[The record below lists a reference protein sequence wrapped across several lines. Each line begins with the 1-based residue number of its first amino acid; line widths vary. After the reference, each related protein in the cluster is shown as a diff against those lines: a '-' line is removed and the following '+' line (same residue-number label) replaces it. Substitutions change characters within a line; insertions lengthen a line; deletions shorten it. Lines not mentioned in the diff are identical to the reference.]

1 MPELLTSRS
10 RMAREISA
18 VAHPVQNDVAELHFA
33 RKESSSQ
40 IPGEWNGVPIDLVVW
55 YINIIMVIIKL

>member
-1 MPELLTSRS
+1 
-10 RMAREISA
+10 MAREISA

-55 YINIIMVIIKL
+55 YINIIMDIIKL